1 MAAFNYKYFL
11 STPQRCASWL
21 RLTEIRTMEF
31 RFDYIIILSHIY
43 YSRHSDAI
51 VTLVI
56 FPFKI
61 ALDAVAHKEKKHIC
75 SLLFCAERKKRK
87 TTLRSLMK
95 TEPQTKSGVFTSS
108 LESSSISFA
117 CPKESYPI
125 VSLPAKPLSPS
136 SSAAFPMLVA

>member
-1 MAAFNYKYFL
+1 MKKKNTFALF
-11 STPQRCASWL
+11 SSVQRG
-21 RLTEIRTMEF
+21 
-31 RFDYIIILSHIY
+31 
-43 YSRHSDAI
+43 
-51 VTLVI
+51 
-56 FPFKI
+56 
-61 ALDAVAHKEKKHIC
+61 
-75 SLLFCAERKKRK
+75 KKRK

-95 TEPQTKSGVFTSS
+95 TESQTESGVFTSS